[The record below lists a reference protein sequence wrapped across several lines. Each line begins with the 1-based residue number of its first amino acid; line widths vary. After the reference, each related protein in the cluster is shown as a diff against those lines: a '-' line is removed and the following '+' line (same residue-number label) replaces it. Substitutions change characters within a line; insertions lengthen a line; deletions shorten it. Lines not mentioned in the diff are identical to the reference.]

1 MGRAWDRS
9 VHSRN
14 KIRCAGPPRD
24 WQRSAMDARYRRL
37 TARARPHGGF
47 WLRRDAMAA
56 GFSDGSVSEHVASG
70 RWVVWFDHVYSP
82 AGMPDTWDQRIRA
95 AYLRVG
101 SDAVVTGRSAARLW
115 ELAGF
120 EDSEALEFLVPRLH
134 TPRIPGITV
143 ARDPEMSD
151 DEIVSFTTLPRVA
164 SVTRTLRSLARR
176 VPERLLLR
184 AAADG
189 FRRGRT
195 SPAQLQ
201 RAVLDHPG
209 ATGNPKLTRVVQR
222 LDPRMARARAVSETD
237 IIETLVALGYERFEV
252 NVRRV
257 LDCGRPVE
265 FDVLILADDE
275 HVESVLEVDGER
287 YHGDVLA
294 REHDAE
300 RRRAIEASGY
310 PVAVIPAKLA
320 RDHAAVAEAVRDL
333 RRRARR
339 GASEQQRS
347 AC

>member
-1 MGRAWDRS
+1 MSTGGRQLA
-9 VHSRN
+9 
-14 KIRCAGPPRD
+14 RD
-24 WQRSAMDARYRRL
+24 AEVRGGNVPAMDDRYRKLITRSRRN
-37 TARARPHGGF
+37 AGF
-47 WLRRDAMAA
+47 WLWGDALDA
-56 GFSDGSVSEHVASG
+56 GFSESTISDHVTSG
-70 RWVVWFDHVYSP
+70 RWMVWFDHVYSP

-101 SDAVVTGRSAARLW
+101 TDAVVTGRSAARLW
-115 ELAGF
+115 DLAGF
-120 EDSEALEFLVPRLH
+120 EDTGALEFLVPRLH

-143 ARDPEMSD
+143 ARDPD
-151 DEIVSFTTLPRVA
+151 LADADIVAFTTLPRVA
-164 SVTRTLRSLARR
+164 DVTRTLRSLARR
-176 VPERLLLR
+176 VPEPVLLR

-222 LDPRMARARAVSETD
+222 LDARMARARAVSETD
-237 IIETLVALGYERFEV
+237 IIETLVALGHERFEV

-257 LDCGRPVE
+257 LDCGRRVE
-265 FDVLILADDE
+265 VDVLLLADDE

-310 PVAVIPAKLA
+310 PVEVVPAKLA
-320 RDHAAVAEAVRDL
+320 RDHAAVAEAVREV

-339 GASEQQRS
+339 PGSEQQTP
-347 AC
+347 